1 MNNIY
6 KVIWSKAKNC
16 YVVASE
22 IARSHTKSA
31 SGSEKIGGVTRR
43 KLLASLMALSLLCG
57 GLGVAEASV
66 HVVESGETYE
76 VLTKQEVKDG
86 YGTKDD
92 VKSNK
97 YNIEKLQTTTT
108 QQGTQIAIN
117 TTNIATNKA
126 NISALQTTAT
136 EQGKLIETN
145 TANIANN
152 TTAIEK
158 KINAE
163 TANERF
169 ATKDALNNLE
179 RVVTDKVDENTF
191 ESALD
196 LKADTDLG
204 NLTEEGKTA
213 IKNTMLEDMNLKA
226 DKTYVDAEVGK
237 KADKATTLDGY
248 GINDAYTK
256 TDADRKFATSDALN
270 TAKTDLEGK
279 IAANTTKIDANK
291 TDIDGLKT
299 KAATTE
305 TTLTDLSGRMTTAES
320 TITDLKDTDV
330 RLEGKIGQNAND
342 ITGLKD
348 KDVELSGN
356 IGANK
361 TAIDQNKTGI
371 TQNKN
376 DITTIN
382 GKLTTAEGSIAANK
396 NAIDDLKT
404 KVGTVNNGTYLD
416 SSKPVGENLNKLNDG
431 LVKEVEDRKAADT
444 ALSGRID
451 ANANTI
457 AKVNHELE
465 NTNNHFN
472 TELGK
477 TNAALQEEGK
487 VRANAD
493 AALASDI
500 TATNKRTAGI
510 KRDDVRNETTIEG
523 NVTVDSLGN
532 VTAKGQLTG
541 KGVDAGDGTI
551 TTKGAVNAG
560 SLTVENASN
569 LKGDVT
575 MDNKLAVTGD
585 TSLKKTDVDGTLNVT
600 GESSLKNT
608 TVGGTLGVTGET
620 KLDDKLTVKGE
631 ATFKDKVTMDKDLE
645 VKGELKTD
653 KIAMEHTGTDADG
666 TRYNSATTITADGI
680 THIGEVEKSGV
691 TTKSSFTHNEKGTI
705 NYAKDGDTA
714 DWTETRSY
722 VTASGVSN
730 KMTDSDENRHTYS
743 QTATESMEQLVN
755 GEKSNFE
762 KKTAKEN
769 IISIKDKDAAGNV
782 ISLTNKQTVDG
793 EKTSV
798 TNKDSSSTI
807 NQRVDQ
813 ISNHVTSADGKKS
826 STEVKAD
833 GITNTSK
840 DGTIT
845 NDAKDIV
852 NNATG
857 NMTNTVGGNQTNQ
870 IDGNQ
875 ENTIGGSQTT
885 IVTGDIS
892 NKAKNITNEA
902 ETKLT
907 DKVGTNTRVIDS
919 TSITDTVGT
928 TTNRKIEDG
937 KITDTAG
944 DSTVTTKDGEGTTFA
959 KTGSTA
965 YSTEAGAPTD
975 TNIAGNHITTG
986 RVDANELGVSDKDGA
1001 NTAKLTVEAGEDG
1014 GVKASASNGTT
1025 TGSLDVT
1032 AKEVGSSVKDDAS
1045 GKGSTFKQRIDAIM
1059 GNVKTDAGESEV
1071 TQKGD
1076 EITSVVGKGEATNS
1090 RVTQK
1095 KGSLEAGVTDGTNTN
1110 ASYDVADASA
1120 KVLSGGTKVNKLQ
1133 DNLDSS
1139 EKTITNGTYKTSKV
1153 QTALDITNTAKDGTI
1168 TNDAKNIVNNATGD
1182 MTNTVGGK
1190 QTNKI
1195 DGDQVNTIGGSQT
1208 TTVTG
1213 DISNTAKNITNEAN
1227 TKLTDKVGDNTRVL
1241 DSEGITDTVPGA
1253 DGKGSTFKQR
1263 IDAIMG
1269 NVKTDAG
1276 ESEVTQKGDEITS
1289 KVGLGEAT
1297 NSRVTQKKDLLE
1309 AAVTDGTNYNISN
1322 DTANASAKVLTDGT
1336 KVNKLQDNLNS
1347 SEKTITNGT
1356 YTTSKV
1362 QTALD
1367 ITNTAKDGT
1376 ITNDAKNIVN
1386 NATGDMTNTVGG
1398 KLTTTVTGQATEN
1411 FEGGLKTDITGE
1423 EIHTVTGNQTNKIT
1437 GKQTNTVEG
1446 GQENIISGGQINNI
1460 TGDQTT
1466 TISGTQTTTAR
1477 DINRNASS
1485 GMIDTIDNAYGTNTE
1500 TKVAGKTTTDVSI
1513 KGTGEKGQ
1521 YIRGANESRDYLI
1534 KGTLKNS
1541 ETKTAEATS
1550 TEITDGNGKTSS
1562 TIQDVTRISGSV
1574 TDGTNTSVSNVKAN
1588 SIDSAV
1594 TDGSSISTI
1603 NQKKNSITSQV
1614 TDGTTITKTEQDT
1627 KNITNTAKD
1636 GTITNDAKDIVN
1648 NASGNMT
1655 NTVGGDLTTTV
1666 RGNELH
1672 EVTGKQTNKIDG
1684 DQENTIGGNQTT
1696 TVTGDI
1702 SNKAENITNEAN
1714 TKLTDKVGENTRVLD
1729 SEGITDTVGGSTFKQ
1744 RIDKIMME
1752 SKDVSIKAE
1761 ETLTNEAKVITN
1773 KASEVINNEAVNINN
1788 TATGII
1794 KSKASEIQNQADKLI
1809 SNKVGENTWENME
1822 NGKITTSIKDGAK
1835 QNLTQSDAAGT
1846 TQSTVDG
1853 GKSTV
1858 TIQNADGLADAVT
1871 DGTNTSVQNQTAS
1884 AIAAAVKDGAGNE
1897 NASVANAT
1905 TSVNT
1910 IKSGSKANTVISTAD
1925 GTSFINSEAAAPVG
1939 DGTEVKTTIKGNT
1952 ITTGKVTMDYAEVMK
1967 DLGVRG
1973 NANITGKTT
1982 TGSLEVTGTST
1993 LKGDVTMGSNATV
2006 KKDLT
2011 VEGNTNLKNTKVDGT
2026 LDVTQKAT
2034 FGDSVSIAKDLS
2046 VDGNAT
2052 IKGDVTAKS
2061 YKVGDKTYISAAGI
2075 NANDQKITNVADG
2088 SISEGSKDAVN
2099 GGQLY
2104 GVKNDLEG
2112 KVNKV
2117 GANAAAMAN
2126 LHPMEFDPDS
2136 KWNIAAAIGNYGS
2149 ETAAA
2154 LGAFYRPNDD
2164 VMVNLSTAFGTGENM
2179 VGGGVSVRLGK
2190 SGNKLS
2196 REESN
2201 ALKDQVNDLTARMDA
2216 LLSVL
2221 NPNMS
2226 KDFPDVPENHWAY
2239 EAVSRLAG
2247 NDIVQGYPDG
2257 EFHGER
2263 TMTRY
2268 EMAEIIYNALSRGAE
2283 AEKELVEEFKPEL
2296 QAMAA
2301 SEKATAEKAEG

>member
-1 MNNIY
+1 
-6 KVIWSKAKNC
+6 
-16 YVVASE
+16 
-22 IARSHTKSA
+22 
-31 SGSEKIGGVTRR
+31 
-43 KLLASLMALSLLCG
+43 
-57 GLGVAEASV
+57 
-66 HVVESGETYE
+66 
-76 VLTKQEVKDG
+76 
-86 YGTKDD
+86 
-92 VKSNK
+92 
-97 YNIEKLQTTTT
+97 
-108 QQGTQIAIN
+108 
-117 TTNIATNKA
+117 
-126 NISALQTTAT
+126 
-136 EQGKLIETN
+136 
-145 TANIANN
+145 
-152 TTAIEK
+152 
-158 KINAE
+158 
-163 TANERF
+163 
-169 ATKDALNNLE
+169 
-179 RVVTDKVDENTF
+179 
-191 ESALD
+191 
-196 LKADTDLG
+196 
-204 NLTEEGKTA
+204 
-213 IKNTMLEDMNLKA
+213 
-226 DKTYVDAEVGK
+226 
-237 KADKATTLDGY
+237 
-248 GINDAYTK
+248 
-256 TDADRKFATSDALN
+256 
-270 TAKTDLEGK
+270 
-279 IAANTTKIDANK
+279 
-291 TDIDGLKT
+291 
-299 KAATTE
+299 
-305 TTLTDLSGRMTTAES
+305 
-320 TITDLKDTDV
+320 
-330 RLEGKIGQNAND
+330 
-342 ITGLKD
+342 
-348 KDVELSGN
+348 
-356 IGANK
+356 
-361 TAIDQNKTGI
+361 
-371 TQNKN
+371 
-376 DITTIN
+376 
-382 GKLTTAEGSIAANK
+382 
-396 NAIDDLKT
+396 
-404 KVGTVNNGTYLD
+404 
-416 SSKPVGENLNKLNDG
+416 
-431 LVKEVEDRKAADT
+431 
-444 ALSGRID
+444 
-451 ANANTI
+451 
-457 AKVNHELE
+457 
-465 NTNNHFN
+465 
-472 TELGK
+472 
-477 TNAALQEEGK
+477 
-487 VRANAD
+487 
-493 AALASDI
+493 
-500 TATNKRTAGI
+500 
-510 KRDDVRNETTIEG
+510 
-523 NVTVDSLGN
+523 
-532 VTAKGQLTG
+532 
-541 KGVDAGDGTI
+541 
-551 TTKGAVNAG
+551 
-560 SLTVENASN
+560 
-569 LKGDVT
+569 
-575 MDNKLAVTGD
+575 
-585 TSLKKTDVDGTLNVT
+585 
-600 GESSLKNT
+600 
-608 TVGGTLGVTGET
+608 
-620 KLDDKLTVKGE
+620 
-631 ATFKDKVTMDKDLE
+631 
-645 VKGELKTD
+645 
-653 KIAMEHTGTDADG
+653 
-666 TRYNSATTITADGI
+666 
-680 THIGEVEKSGV
+680 
-691 TTKSSFTHNEKGTI
+691 
-705 NYAKDGDTA
+705 
-714 DWTETRSY
+714 
-722 VTASGVSN
+722 
-730 KMTDSDENRHTYS
+730 
-743 QTATESMEQLVN
+743 
-755 GEKSNFE
+755 
-762 KKTAKEN
+762 
-769 IISIKDKDAAGNV
+769 
-782 ISLTNKQTVDG
+782 
-793 EKTSV
+793 
-798 TNKDSSSTI
+798 
-807 NQRVDQ
+807 
-813 ISNHVTSADGKKS
+813 
-826 STEVKAD
+826 
-833 GITNTSK
+833 
-840 DGTIT
+840 
-845 NDAKDIV
+845 
-852 NNATG
+852 
-857 NMTNTVGGNQTNQ
+857 MTNTVGGDLTTTVSGNELHEVTGTKKENVTGKVTENYKAGQETNVTGDQDIYVTGKQTNK

-875 ENTIGGSQTT
+875 ENTIGG
-885 IVTGDIS
+885 
-892 NKAKNITNEA
+892 N
-902 ETKLT
+902 
-907 DKVGTNTRVIDS
+907 
-919 TSITDTVGT
+919 
-928 TTNRKIEDG
+928 
-937 KITDTAG
+937 
-944 DSTVTTKDGEGTTFA
+944 
-959 KTGSTA
+959 
-965 YSTEAGAPTD
+965 
-975 TNIAGNHITTG
+975 
-986 RVDANELGVSDKDGA
+986 
-1001 NTAKLTVEAGEDG
+1001 
-1014 GVKASASNGTT
+1014 
-1025 TGSLDVT
+1025 
-1032 AKEVGSSVKDDAS
+1032 
-1045 GKGSTFKQRIDAIM
+1045 
-1059 GNVKTDAGESEV
+1059 
-1071 TQKGD
+1071 
-1076 EITSVVGKGEATNS
+1076 
-1090 RVTQK
+1090 
-1095 KGSLEAGVTDGTNTN
+1095 
-1110 ASYDVADASA
+1110 
-1120 KVLSGGTKVNKLQ
+1120 
-1133 DNLDSS
+1133 
-1139 EKTITNGTYKTSKV
+1139 
-1153 QTALDITNTAKDGTI
+1153 
-1168 TNDAKNIVNNATGD
+1168 
-1182 MTNTVGGK
+1182 
-1190 QTNKI
+1190 
-1195 DGDQVNTIGGSQT
+1195 QT

-1213 DISNTAKNITNEAN
+1213 DISNKAENITNEAN

-1289 KVGLGEAT
+1289 VVGKGEAT
-1297 NSRVTQKKDLLE
+1297 NSRVTQKKGSLE
-1309 AAVTDGTNYNISN
+1309 AGVTDGINTNASY
-1322 DTANASAKVLTDGT
+1322 DVADASAKVLTGGT
-1336 KVNKLQDNLNS
+1336 KVNKLQDNLDS

-1356 YTTSKV
+1356 YTTSKL

-1411 FEGGLKTDITGE
+1411 FKGGLKTDITGE
-1423 EIHTVTGNQTNKIT
+1423 EIHTVTGNQTNKVT

-1466 TISGTQTTTAR
+1466 TISGTQTTTAT

-1485 GMIDTIDNAYGTNTE
+1485 SMVDKVDNAYGTNTE
-1500 TKVAGKTTTDVSI
+1500 TKEAGKTTTDVSI

-1562 TIQDVTRISGSV
+1562 TIQDVTQISGSV

-1666 RGNELH
+1666 SGNELH
-1672 EVTGKQTNKIDG
+1672 EVAGKQTNKIDG

-1794 KSKASEIQNQADKLI
+1794 TSKASEIKNQADKLI

-1993 LKGDVTMGSNATV
+1993 LKGDVTMESNATV

-2104 GVKNDLEG
+2104 TVKNDLEG

-2149 ETAAA
+2149 ESAAA

-2164 VMVNLSTAFGTGENM
+2164 VMVNLSTTFGTGENM

-2196 REESN
+2196 REENN
-2201 ALKDQVNDLTARMDA
+2201 ALKAQVDDLTARMDA

-2301 SEKATAEKAEG
+2301 SEKATAERAEG

>member
-1 MNNIY
+1 MFIVFTKGEIIMNNIY

-31 SGSEKIGGVTRR
+31 TGSEKIGGVTRR
-43 KLLASLMALSLLCG
+43 SLLASLMALSLLCG
-57 GLGVAEASV
+57 GLGVATASLE
-66 HVVESGETYE
+66 VVDQSGT
-76 VLTKQEVKDG
+76 DG
-86 YGTKDD
+86 TVTIYTKDEVDKALDTKGAATD
-92 VKSNK
+92 V
-97 YNIEKLQTTTT
+97 E
-108 QQGTQIAIN
+108 
-117 TTNIATNKA
+117 TNKA
-126 NISALQTTAT
+126 AIADLKNAVGAAGSGLTKEVADQKAAI
-136 EQGKLIETN
+136 
-145 TANIANN
+145 TANTKSIDTNKA
-152 TTAIEK
+152 AIESLRDDK
-158 KINAE
+158 LGKDL
-163 TANERF
+163 ANSTF
-169 ATKDALNNLE
+169 ATKDALNDLTTTVNN
-179 RVVTDKVDENTF
+179 KVDESVV
-191 ESALD
+191 EAALQ
-196 LKADTDLG
+196 G
-204 NLTEEGKTA
+204 
-213 IKNTMLEDMNLKA
+213 
-226 DKTYVDAEVGK
+226 
-237 KADKATTLDGY
+237 KADKATTLAGY

-256 TDADRKFATSDALN
+256 DKVDEKLDLKANAADVYTKTDADGKFATSDALT
-270 TAKTDLEGK
+270 TAKTDLEEKITTAKTELDGK
-279 IAANTTKIDANK
+279 IAGNTTKITANE
-291 TDIDGLKT
+291 
-299 KAATTE
+299 KAIQNLNAKAGTTE
-305 TTLTDLSGRMTTAES
+305 TTLTDLSGRMAAAES
-320 TITDLKDTDV
+320 DIDGLQADMATAKSDIGTLKADVSTAKSDITSLKAKDTE
-330 RLEGKIGQNAND
+330 LSGKIDAEIKNRITSDTALDQKIDAEIKNRITSDTALDQKIDAEIKNRITSDTALDQKIDKEIQDRKDAIGTIAENKNYIEKDKSVSDNLVKLDAQATKNAND
-342 ITGLKD
+342 I
-348 KDVELSGN
+348 
-356 IGANK
+356 A
-361 TAIDQNKTGI
+361 
-371 TQNKN
+371 
-376 DITTIN
+376 
-382 GKLTTAEGSIAANK
+382 
-396 NAIDDLKT
+396 
-404 KVGTVNNGTYLD
+404 
-416 SSKPVGENLNKLNDG
+416 
-431 LVKEVEDRKAADT
+431 
-444 ALSGRID
+444 
-451 ANANTI
+451 
-457 AKVNHELE
+457 
-465 NTNNHFN
+465 
-472 TELGK
+472 
-477 TNAALQEEGK
+477 
-487 VRANAD
+487 
-493 AALASDI
+493 
-500 TATNKRTAGI
+500 ATNKRTAGI
-510 KRDDVRNETTIEG
+510 KRNDATNETTIEG
-523 NVTVDSLGN
+523 NVIVDNLGN
-532 VTAKGQLTG
+532 VKAKGDVTADG
-541 KGVDAGDGTI
+541 KLKGEGVDAGAGDI
-551 TTKGAVNAG
+551 TTTGAVNAG
-560 SLTVENASN
+560 SLKVENASQ

-575 MDNKLAVTGD
+575 MDKTLSVTGD
-585 TSLKKTDVDGTLNVT
+585 TKLKKTDVDGTLNVT

-608 TVGGTLGVTGET
+608 QVDGTFSVNKETTLNGTLTA
-620 KLDDKLTVKGE
+620 KGE
-631 ATFKDKVTMDKDLE
+631 AKFEKNVTIEKDLT
-645 VKGELKTD
+645 VNGKLNVGE
-653 KIAMEHTGTDADG
+653 IAMENKKTDADG
-666 TRYNSATTITADGI
+666 TIHNSSTTITADGI
-680 THIGEVEKSGV
+680 THHGEVKKSGV
-691 TTKSSFTHNEKGTI
+691 TTESQFTHTEKGSET
-705 NYAKDGDTA
+705 YAKKGDTT
-714 DWTETRSY
+714 DWTETRSD
-722 VTASGVSN
+722 VTADGV
-730 KMTDSDENRHTYS
+730 KTEAKDSKGNRTNTS
-743 QTATESMEQLVN
+743 QTAEGIN
-755 GEKSNFE
+755 GSA
-762 KKTAKEN
+762 T
-769 IISIKDKDAAGNV
+769 DKDGNKTYTKV
-782 ISLTNKQTVDG
+782 TATENSFQIQDKDGKNKNHQVNT
-793 EKTSV
+793 
-798 TNKDSSSTI
+798 KDSSVTEITNAAGATTKTEQTAKDITNIAEQGTI
-807 NQRVDQ
+807 KNYAKN
-813 ISNHVTSADGKKS
+813 IENNASEN
-826 STEVKAD
+826 
-833 GITNTSK
+833 ITNTAQN
-840 DGTIT
+840 GTIT

-857 NMTNTVGGNQTNQ
+857 DMTNTVGGKLTTTVTGQATENFNGGLDTNVTGTENHTVTGDQENIIGGNQT
-870 IDGNQ
+870 
-875 ENTIGGSQTT
+875 TT
-885 IVTGDIS
+885 VTGDIS
-892 NKAKNITNEA
+892 NKAENITNEA
-902 ETKLT
+902 NTKLT
-907 DKVGTNTRVIDS
+907 DKVGDNTRVLDNEG
-919 TSITDTVGT
+919 ITDTVP
-928 TTNRKIEDG
+928 
-937 KITDTAG
+937 
-944 DSTVTTKDGEGTTFA
+944 
-959 KTGSTA
+959 
-965 YSTEAGAPTD
+965 GAD
-975 TNIAGNHITTG
+975 
-986 RVDANELGVSDKDGA
+986 
-1001 NTAKLTVEAGEDG
+1001 
-1014 GVKASASNGTT
+1014 
-1025 TGSLDVT
+1025 
-1032 AKEVGSSVKDDAS
+1032 

-1095 KGSLEAGVTDGTNTN
+1095 KNLLETAVTDGTNYNISNDTTN
-1110 ASYDVADASA
+1110 ASA
-1120 KVLSGGTKVNKLQ
+1120 KELTDGTKVNKLQ

-1139 EKTITNGTYKTSKV
+1139 EKTITNGTYTTSKL

-1182 MTNTVGGK
+1182 MTNTVGGN

-1195 DGDQVNTIGGSQT
+1195 DGNQENTIGKDQT
-1208 TTVTG
+1208 TTV
-1213 DISNTAKNITNEAN
+1213 K
-1227 TKLTDKVGDNTRVL
+1227 
-1241 DSEGITDTVPGA
+1241 
-1253 DGKGSTFKQR
+1253 
-1263 IDAIMG
+1263 G
-1269 NVKTDAG
+1269 NVKEDY
-1276 ESEVTQKGDEITS
+1276 
-1289 KVGLGEAT
+1289 
-1297 NSRVTQKKDLLE
+1297 KKD
-1309 AAVTDGTNYNISN
+1309 
-1322 DTANASAKVLTDGT
+1322 
-1336 KVNKLQDNLNS
+1336 
-1347 SEKTITNGT
+1347 
-1356 YTTSKV
+1356 
-1362 QTALD
+1362 
-1367 ITNTAKDGT
+1367 
-1376 ITNDAKNIVN
+1376 
-1386 NATGDMTNTVGG
+1386 
-1398 KLTTTVTGQATEN
+1398 LTTTVGGNELHEVTGTKTEN
-1411 FEGGLKTDITGE
+1411 
-1423 EIHTVTGNQTNKIT
+1423 VTGKVTENYKA
-1437 GKQTNTVEG
+1437 
-1446 GQENIISGGQINNI
+1446 GQETNV
-1460 TGDQTT
+1460 TGDQD
-1466 TISGTQTTTAR
+1466 IKVSGTQTTTAT

-1485 GMIDTIDNAYGTNTE
+1485 SMVDKVDNAYGTNTE

-1534 KGTLKNS
+1534 IGTLKNS

-1562 TIQDVTRISGSV
+1562 TIQDVTQISGSV

-1603 NQKKNSITSQV
+1603 NQKKNSITSHV

-1655 NTVGGDLTTTV
+1655 NTVGGDLKTTV
-1666 RGNELH
+1666 SGNELH
-1672 EVTGKQTNKIDG
+1672 EVTGTKTENVTGKVTENYGNGQETNVTGDQNIHVTGKQTNKIDG
-1684 DQENTIGGNQTT
+1684 DQVNTIGRNQTT
-1696 TVTGDI
+1696 IVTGNI

-1714 TKLTDKVGENTRVLD
+1714 TKLTDKVGDHTRVLD
-1729 SEGITDTVGGSTFKQ
+1729 SDGITDTVGGSTFKQ

-1794 KSKASEIQNQADKLI
+1794 TSKASEIKNQADKLI

-1853 GKSTV
+1853 NKSTV
-1858 TIQNADGLADAVT
+1858 TIQNADGLTDAVR
-1871 DGTNTSVQNQTAS
+1871 
-1884 AIAAAVKDGAGNE
+1884 DGAGNE
-1897 NASVANAT
+1897 NGSVATAT
-1905 TSVNT
+1905 TSANT

-1925 GTSFINSEAAAPVG
+1925 GTSFINSEAAAPVTG
-1939 DGTEVKTTIKGNT
+1939 ESGAGTAVNTTIKGNT

-1967 DLGVRG
+1967 DLGVHG

-2104 GVKNDLEG
+2104 TVKNDLEG

-2190 SGNKLS
+2190 GGNKFS
-2196 REESN
+2196 REENN
-2201 ALKDQVNDLTARMDA
+2201 ALKDQVDNLTARMDA

-2301 SEKATAEKAEG
+2301 SEKATAEKSEG